1 MILIIYRTAIKFLS
15 NVLSWGEKKKKQL
28 VDLTAY
34 NMDTATAKI
43 VNVAN

>member
-1 MILIIYRTAIKFLS
+1 MYLA
-15 NVLSWGEKKKKQL
+15 GGKKL